1 VTSAHAAWQSVEEI
15 GLGEADVEQSRSILV
30 GLAARARLGEP
41 LVGRPRLNESQVQTT
56 VGTLLERTGSWL
68 VAGIDRLV
76 IERRSRVDAP
86 VVRMVCEGLFSGLLV
101 AVLVRAGWNFFYGH
115 LWLGKPVE
123 GLGFLQEA
131 LVWLILWGLLLRW
144 LVFAR
149 LRRGIDRDIQSLL
162 ARLPQAGL
170 VDPLLADFA
179 SAAEKTANFLDE
191 GERLAAEAAGL
202 ATATGE
208 ITGNLGRLRGGSP

>member
-1 VTSAHAAWQSVEEI
+1 MVY
-15 GLGEADVEQSRSILV
+15 
-30 GLAARARLGEP
+30 EP
-41 LVGRPRLNESQVQTT
+41 
-56 VGTLLERTGSWL
+56 
-68 VAGIDRLV
+68 
-76 IERRSRVDAP
+76 
-86 VVRMVCEGLFSGLLV
+86 
-101 AVLVRAGWNFFYGH
+101 
-115 LWLGKPVE
+115 
-123 GLGFLQEA
+123 
-131 LVWLILWGLLLRW
+131 GLLLRW

-191 GERLAAEAAGL
+191 GERLANAAAGL
-202 ATATGE
+202 AAATGE